1 MADKD
6 KSLVDEKKNNLIELT
21 VKFSEQYL
29 NKEYEQVILKV
40 INKMARKRAVPF
52 ISGKMEIWASA
63 VIHAVGTVNFL
74 FDKSQVPY
82 VAVGDICNY
91 YGTNQSTVAQ
101 KSKLI
106 RDMFK
111 MTYFDNE
118 FATASNAEN
127 NPLNKMV
134 IVNGLIVPRDWL

>member
-118 FATASNAEN
+118 FSTASNAEN